1 MKVVLLEDLPGK
13 GKAGEIKEVSKGY
26 ARNFLLPRGLALLAT
41 PTVIKQVESRLE
53 KEKLEESIDRDK
65 LVELAQQI
73 EGREIRFKARM
84 GAGERLFGSITA
96 ADVAEELKRA
106 IGSPIDKKKIDIE
119 KSLRKTGS
127 YEVAVKLASDI
138 NPQITVVIEEEKE
151 AEEKAVKKAK
161 KKPEKGAEKKTEKK
175 AEKEAEE
182 KAEKK
187 AEKKPEKGVEKK
199 TEKKAKTEKK
209 TEKGAEKKTE
219 KKAEKKPEKKT
230 EKKAEKEKD

>member
-1 MKVVLLEDLPGK
+1 MKVVLLEDLPGR

-26 ARNFLLPRGLALLAT
+26 AKNFLLPRGLALLAT

-53 KEKLEESIDRDK
+53 KEKLEEGVDRDK

-73 EGREIRFKARM
+73 EGRGIRFKARL

-96 ADVAEELKRA
+96 ADVAEELSRA
-106 IGSPIDKKKIDIE
+106 IGSVIDKKKIDIE

-151 AEEKAVKKAK
+151 EGEETETKAETKTK
-161 KKPEKGAEKKTEKK
+161 KKTEKK
-175 AEKEAEE
+175 
-182 KAEKK
+182 
-187 AEKKPEKGVEKK
+187 
-199 TEKKAKTEKK
+199 T
-209 TEKGAEKKTE
+209 KTE
-219 KKAEKKPEKKT
+219 KKAEKKTKT
-230 EKKAEKEKD
+230 EKKTGKEKEEEKD

>member
-41 PTVIKQVESRLE
+41 PTIIKQVESRIE

-65 LVELAQQI
+65 LVELAQQV
-73 EGREIRFKARM
+73 EGREIRFEARM

-96 ADVAEELKRA
+96 ADVAEELGRA

-119 KSLRKTGS
+119 KPLRKTGS

-138 NPQITVVIEEEKE
+138 NPLIMVVIEEEKE
-151 AEEKAVKKAK
+151 AEAK
-161 KKPEKGAEKKTEKK
+161 KKEEKKT
-175 AEKEAEE
+175 EKEAEE

-187 AEKKPEKGVEKK
+187 TKKK
-199 TEKKAKTEKK
+199 
-209 TEKGAEKKTE
+209 AEKKTE
-219 KKAEKKPEKKT
+219 KEAEEKAEKKTK
-230 EKKAEKEKD
+230 KKAEKKTKKKAEEKAEKKKETEEEKD

>member
-26 ARNFLLPRGLALLAT
+26 ARNFLLPRGLALVAT
-41 PTVIKQVESRLE
+41 STVIKQVESNLE

-84 GAGERLFGSITA
+84 GDGERLFGSITA
-96 ADVAEELKRA
+96 ADVAEELSQA
-106 IGSPIDKKKIDIE
+106 IGSVIDKKKIDIE

-127 YEVAVKLASDI
+127 YEVVVKLASDL

-151 AEEKAVKKAK
+151 T
-161 KKPEKGAEKKTEKK
+161 KTEP
-175 AEKEAEE
+175 
-182 KAEKK
+182 EKK
-187 AEKKPEKGVEKK
+187 AEKKKEKGKEK
-199 TEKKAKTEKK
+199 E
-209 TEKGAEKKTE
+209 AEKKTAKKKE
-219 KKAEKKPEKKT
+219 KDKEKEAEKKTAKKKEKDKEKEEEKKT
-230 EKKAEKEKD
+230 AKKKEKGKEKEEEKD

>member
-41 PTVIKQVESRLE
+41 PTIVKQVESRIE

-65 LVELAQQI
+65 LVELAQQV
-73 EGREIRFKARM
+73 EGREIRFEARM

-96 ADVAEELKRA
+96 ADVAEELGRA

-119 KSLRKTGS
+119 KPLRKTGS

-138 NPQITVVIEEEKE
+138 NPLIMVVIEEEKE
-151 AEEKAVKKAK
+151 AEAK
-161 KKPEKGAEKKTEKK
+161 KKEEKKT
-175 AEKEAEE
+175 EKEAEE

-187 AEKKPEKGVEKK
+187 TKKK
-199 TEKKAKTEKK
+199 
-209 TEKGAEKKTE
+209 AEKKTE
-219 KKAEKKPEKKT
+219 KEAEEKAEKKTK
-230 EKKAEKEKD
+230 KKAEEKAEKKKETEEEKD